1 MAQFL
6 RPDADQATGAWAST
20 PLWSKVEEGVASDDG
35 TLITLASGNASN
47 FADLRLDNATDPAV
61 STGHILRADW
71 DKVSGTRTLN
81 GKLELWQGVPGTGSL
96 VATLTTID
104 PTADTDYQVS
114 LTGTEADN
122 ITDYTD
128 LYLRV
133 YYTYTGGG
141 APSDFAV
148 DAVELEIPDAG
159 TTHQEDGVD
168 GVDISDTGTADLI
181 VKPSQTD
188 GVDIS
193 DTGAMIAT
201 FVVDGAE
208 GIDLG
213 DTGTM
218 IATFV
223 IAQTDGVDIGDSA
236 TAAVVKAV
244 ADTDGFDIGDSATE
258 ALIVKPSQTD
268 GVDIGDSATCI
279 KIFVIAQTD
288 GFDIGDSAVETIII
302 PEAISD
308 GIDIGDSATVAIV
321 KAVAETDG
329 FDIGDSAT
337 EGLRVGAVGADG
349 VKISDAGT
357 VVIPSGD
364 LGSSTLRIVWG

>member
-6 RPDADQATGAWAST
+6 RPDADQATGSWAST

-35 TLITLASGNASN
+35 TLITLASGNADN
-47 FADLRLDNATDPAV
+47 FADLRLDNGTDPSV

-71 DKVSGTRTLN
+71 HKVSGTRTIN
-81 GKLELWQGVPGTGSL
+81 GQLELWQGVPGTGSL
-96 VATLTTID
+96 IATLTTVE
-104 PTADTDYQVS
+104 PSADTDYQVS
-114 LTGTEADN
+114 LTGTETDN

-133 YYTYTGGG
+133 YYDYTGGG

-193 DTGAMIAT
+193 DTGTMIAT
-201 FVVDGAE
+201 FVPAGTDGVD
-208 GIDLG
+208 IG

-223 IAQTDGVDIGDSA
+223 IAQTDGIDLGDSA

-244 ADTDGFDIGDSATE
+244 AGTDGFDIGDSATE

-288 GFDIGDSAVETIII
+288 GFDIGDSAN
-302 PEAISD
+302 EAITMPED
-308 GIDIGDSATVAIV
+308 GVDGFDLGDSATAAVV
-321 KAVAETDG
+321 KAVAGTDG
-329 FDIGDSAT
+329 FDIGDSANEAIT
-337 EGLRVGAVGADG
+337 MPEDGVDG